1 MIKSMIIILIFFVI
15 SSLSLGYNN
24 NKYSSS
30 LLLKSSLS
38 LIKKTSTSS
47 TSTLLYNHNNNDN
60 NNNNNIKTISLNQS
74 IKSVLISLPI
84 FNIKK
89 TLLLF
94 FNAIVIF
101 IITLIKPNKV
111 LAATTTINKISGWDL
126 FGRMPLDD
134 WLFRTWAL
142 CDPNLLKKS
151 YVEAIVFEL
160 PDIMANF
167 KRRKRINEIITL
179 GKGFGYLIGA
189 ICIAGIMYKGVLA
202 SQLRKVNQKG
212 SDNYIPTSAIS
223 KKASRKGK
231 QIDNMEGWLDM
242 EQDADDDN
250 DDNDNSK
257 DSSKK
262 KKRKDDDDDDED

>member
-1 MIKSMIIILIFFVI
+1 ML
-15 SSLSLGYNN
+15 SLSLGYNN
-24 NKYSSS
+24 NMHTSSI
-30 LLLKSSLS
+30 LLKSASLFRKS
-38 LIKKTSTSS
+38 SRLS
-47 TSTLLYNHNNNDN
+47 TSTLLYNHNNDK
-60 NNNNNIKTISLNQS
+60 NIKTLSFNESMKS
-74 IKSVLISLPI
+74 ILPI
-84 FNIKK
+84 INIKK
-89 TLLLF
+89 TLSLF
-94 FNAIVIF
+94 FNAIF
-101 IITLIKPNKV
+101 IIMMTLIKPNKV
-111 LAATTTINKISGWDL
+111 LAAITTSTTTTTTLNKISGWDL

-134 WLFRTWAL
+134 WMFRTWAL

-160 PDIMANF
+160 PDVMANF
-167 KRRKRINEIITL
+167 KRRKRINEILTL

-202 SQLRKVNQKG
+202 SQLKRVNQKG

-242 EQDADDDN
+242 EQDADDD

-257 DSSKK
+257 DSKK
-262 KKRKDDDDDDED
+262 KKRKDDDDDDD